1 MNRAAAII
9 PYNNGII
16 LIQRIKGNKE
26 NLNEYYVIP
35 GGGQEDGETIEQAT
49 LREVKE
55 ELGIE
60 IELTQKCYKIESQ
73 GKKQYFFVAKY
84 KSGVIGT
91 GTGEEMT
98 NIDYEKYGAYI
109 PKVIPKED
117 IENINL
123 LPIEI
128 KDIILRDMDRI
139 FELKWKNKQM

>member
-1 MNRAAAII
+1 MSKNRAGAII

-49 LREVKE
+49 LREIKE

-60 IELTQKCYKIESQ
+60 VELTQKCYEIESQ
-73 GKKQYFFVAKY
+73 ERKQYFFVAKY
-84 KSGVIGT
+84 KSGEIGT

-98 NIDYEKYGAYI
+98 NIDYEKHGAYI
-109 PKVIPKED
+109 PKVIPKEE
-117 IENINL
+117 IRNINL
-123 LPIEI
+123 LPYEI
-128 KDIILRDMDRI
+128 KEIILMDIDTI
-139 FELKWKNKQM
+139 FTS

>member
-1 MNRAAAII
+1 MNRAGAII
-9 PYNNGII
+9 PYNDGII
-16 LIQRIKGNKE
+16 VIQRIKGNRG
-26 NLNEYYVIP
+26 NLQEYYVIP

-49 LREVKE
+49 LREIKE

-60 IELTQKCYKIESQ
+60 VELTKKCYEIESQ
-73 GKKQYFFVAKY
+73 DKKQYFFVAKY

-98 NIDYEKYGAYI
+98 NRDYEKYGAYI

-117 IENINL
+117 IKNINL

-128 KDIILRDMDRI
+128 KDIILRDMDTI
-139 FELKWKNKQM
+139 FYD